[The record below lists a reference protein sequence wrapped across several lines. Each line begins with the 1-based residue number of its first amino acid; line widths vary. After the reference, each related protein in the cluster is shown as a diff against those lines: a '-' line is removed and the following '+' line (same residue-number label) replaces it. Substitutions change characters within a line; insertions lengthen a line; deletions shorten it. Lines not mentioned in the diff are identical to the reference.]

1 MGGFSPTAVAG
12 FSPQP
17 PTPPPAPVPPSTLP
31 TPQQAAQVA
40 SLAGAMFAG
49 ATKGATAATAQQPPA
64 TQVPPV
70 SAPQIPPV
78 VPGAP
83 PTPSQAMMQKL
94 ISDSKAGLTGSMA
107 TPSTP
112 PTGPPSPA
120 GPQPP
125 PPPTTLGDAMA
136 QLQAD
141 RARYEKDSENPPQ
154 YKPPNKWLEIATAL
168 AGLAFP
174 AGGLGKFAAGMSGG
188 LAEGAKDAYARK
200 EEQWKAKQ
208 AADEKAMGLD
218 ATLYDAQAKIDATAQ
233 ENSIRNDLAQQRIG
247 ISGQHL
253 QLSAQGLNWKENV
266 EFPANQKRY
275 YDLAQEHNDVIMRGQ
290 DFTIAGKQMGIAA
303 QYKLE
308 GIRQIGMNGRA
319 AASISERLANT
330 AIVQGAETARTQ
342 YNRQVAAI
350 QKADAKDPHQM
361 ATDITAAT
369 SQLND
374 TVNGLL
380 AKAPPGSDMAN
391 LSTLGTGLDADT
403 AQTTNEE
410 LSGYANNAAG
420 VDSGAA
426 SGYAPSQGVTPQTQ
440 AQAIQLQQKGYST
453 DPATGQMYPPGYHAL
468 GSPIDGSDP
477 PPQQGPGTPTGA
489 GAPGTPIGGDPPA
502 APQATNPAEQHGVN
516 LAQQSDNYVLG
527 LGAMAQK
534 AGVGGGAGVSE
545 PDLKSA
551 REFVA
556 QHAADHPTL
565 QSFIQSMTGP
575 GAKLMSNPQAG
586 QLIELWA
593 HTRRAQGLPVDVPP
607 PPGQTPPHPVVP
619 GSGPASLD
627 ITKPGLGL
635 PTKPAGGPVAES
647 APETAPPKPSF
658 AGLPDSAVTGAV
670 KGVAGAVEGAIHHAT
685 PTKGEVIQQAA
696 QKYGVPV
703 ALAIAIAKNESSF
716 NNDATSP
723 VGAHGMFQ
731 LMPGTAKAL
740 GVDPNN
746 PVENVMGGIH
756 YLAEQLK
763 RFKSI
768 PAAVASF
775 NAGPQAVIDHRGIP
789 PYPETRAYV
798 AKVLKDYRDLLQE
811 YPLQASQS
819 NGGSNAANP
828 FALHP

>member
-1 MGGFSPTAVAG
+1 M
-12 FSPQP
+12 
-17 PTPPPAPVPPSTLP
+17 P

-64 TQVPPV
+64 AQVPPV

-94 ISDSKAGLTGSMA
+94 ISDSKAGLTGPMA

-112 PTGPPSPA
+112 PTGPPAPG

-125 PPPTTLGDAMA
+125 PPPSTLGDAMA

-141 RARYEKDSENPPQ
+141 RARYEADSSNPPQ

-188 LAEGAKDAYARK
+188 LAEGAENAYARK

-233 ENSIRNDLAQQRIG
+233 QNAIRNEYTQQRIDIARG
-247 ISGQHL
+247 RFNESVQSLG
-253 QLSAQGLNWKENV
+253 WKENV
-266 EFPANQKRY
+266 QFPETLRKD
-275 YDLAQEHNDVIMRGQ
+275 YDLATERANVTMRGQ
-290 DFTIAGKQMGIAA
+290 NLTSADRLTAINAQFKLQAIRDVAAGARTEANISARLATTSIAA
-303 QYKLE
+303 QAKTLE
-308 GIRQIGMNGRA
+308 SQFEAQKQLILKSKMTPDQQSAALASAYTTLNGGVSA
-319 AASISERLANT
+319 
-330 AIVQGAETARTQ
+330 
-342 YNRQVAAI
+342 
-350 QKADAKDPHQM
+350 
-361 ATDITAAT
+361 
-369 SQLND
+369 
-374 TVNGLL
+374 LL

-391 LSTLGTGLDADT
+391 LSTLSSGMDTDAEH
-403 AQTTNEE
+403 AQAEDLEQAQN
-410 LSGYANNAAG
+410 GYLTQAG
-420 VDSGAA
+420 GYDSGAA
-426 SGYAPSQGVTPQTQ
+426 SGYSAPQGVTPQTQ

-453 DPATGQMYPPGYHAL
+453 DPATGQMYPPGYQAL

-502 APQATNPAEQHGVN
+502 APQATNPAEQHGIN

-593 HTRRAQGLPVDVPP
+593 HTRRAQGKPVDVPP

-635 PTKPAGGPVAES
+635 PGPAGAAQTGAI

-756 YLAEQLK
+756 YLAEQLH

-768 PAAVASF
+768 PAGIAAY

-789 PYPETRAYV
+789 PFPETRAYV
-798 AKVLKDYRDLLQE
+798 AAVLKDYRALLQE
-811 YPLQASQS
+811 YPLQAHGAS
-819 NGGSNAANP
+819 GS
-828 FALHP
+828 F